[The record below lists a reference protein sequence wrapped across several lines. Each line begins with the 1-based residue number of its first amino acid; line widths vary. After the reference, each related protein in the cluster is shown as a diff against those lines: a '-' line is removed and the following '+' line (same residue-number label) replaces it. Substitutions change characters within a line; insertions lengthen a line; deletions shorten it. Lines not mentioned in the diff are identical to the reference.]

1 MRQMTYVAHDK
12 QMFIRQST
20 KKNCFVQV
28 KMFLLESYV
37 VVEFDC
43 LLLGLKD
50 VPDDLVT
57 IKEWEVAEPG
67 ERKVLVVH
75 WLDDLLFVVGESD

>member
-1 MRQMTYVAHDK
+1 
-12 QMFIRQST
+12 MFIRQST
-20 KKNCFVQV
+20 KKICFVQV

-43 LLLGLKD
+43 LLLGVKD

-57 IKEWEVAEPG
+57 VKE
-67 ERKVLVVH
+67 
-75 WLDDLLFVVGESD
+75 